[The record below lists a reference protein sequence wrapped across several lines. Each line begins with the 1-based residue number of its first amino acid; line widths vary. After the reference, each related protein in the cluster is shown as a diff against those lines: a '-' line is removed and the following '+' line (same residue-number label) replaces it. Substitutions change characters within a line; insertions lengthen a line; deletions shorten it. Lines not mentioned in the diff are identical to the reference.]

1 MNSPTTA
8 PADHPA
14 ACAPT
19 HPQSKGWLTA
29 VLRPAGTLDDT
40 AFGRL
45 LAELSATADM
55 VVVDL
60 DAVRIPNLAAFLDAL
75 RPAAARLARPGRCL
89 LLVNAPGA
97 LEHALLV
104 ADVPAATLAADTMRP
119 PAQPPRTDQSQPD
132 ATDPRPSQEH
142 RRLLRSP

>member
-1 MNSPTTA
+1 
-8 PADHPA
+8 
-14 ACAPT
+14 
-19 HPQSKGWLTA
+19 
-29 VLRPAGTLDDT
+29 
-40 AFGRL
+40 
-45 LAELSATADM
+45 M

-119 PAQPPRTDQSQPD
+119 PAQPPTTDQSQPD

>member
-1 MNSPTTA
+1 MNSSTTA

-14 ACAPT
+14 PT
-19 HPQSKGWLTA
+19 HPRSKGWLTA

-60 DAVRIPNLAAFLDAL
+60 DAVRIPSLAAFLDAL

-89 LLVNAPGA
+89 LLVNAPA
-97 LEHALLV
+97 PSSTPSWS
-104 ADVPAATLAADTMRP
+104 PAC
-119 PAQPPRTDQSQPD
+119 PPRPWPPTRC
-132 ATDPRPSQEH
+132 A
-142 RRLLRSP
+142 RR

>member
-1 MNSPTTA
+1 VIPLRVCLRKVDTRR
-8 PADHPA
+8 
-14 ACAPT
+14 
-19 HPQSKGWLTA
+19 
-29 VLRPAGTLDDT
+29 RPAGTLDDT

-104 ADVPAATLAADTMRP
+104 ADVPAATLAANTMRP
-119 PAQPPRTDQSQPD
+119 PA
-132 ATDPRPSQEH
+132 PSH
-142 RRLLRSP
+142 RD